1 MKWAAPLALLI
12 LAASACRSNQGA
24 QSDGSR
30 TAAAS
35 TSQRD
40 EAASRAAFLA
50 AYPVFLHPR
59 CMNCHPAGNVPLQGD
74 DSHPHAQN
82 VQRGPDGKGLYAL
95 KCANCHQY
103 SNLPGPNMPPGNPN
117 WHMLPPQTPMV
128 FQGKTPAELAR
139 QLKDPKQNGNRTLD
153 QLIHHVSE
161 DKLVLGGWDPGDGRI
176 KPPIGHAEFAAKVR
190 EWIEKGAAVP
200 E

>member
-1 MKWAAPLALLI
+1 
-12 LAASACRSNQGA
+12 
-24 QSDGSR
+24 
-30 TAAAS
+30 
-35 TSQRD
+35 
-40 EAASRAAFLA
+40 
-50 AYPVFLHPR
+50 
-59 CMNCHPAGNVPLQGD
+59 
-74 DSHPHAQN
+74 
-82 VQRGPDGKGLYAL
+82 
-95 KCANCHQY
+95 
-103 SNLPGPNMPPGNPN
+103 
-117 WHMLPPQTPMV
+117 MV